1 MEKIEA
7 RKVSREE
14 VAQRI
19 LVGCGV
25 FGGLVGAGGALV
37 NRLEIH
43 IPMPVVAIATV
54 VTMIVMAGLTAIYW
68 RMIDE
73 AAREAH
79 KFAWFWGGM
88 AGAAVALMIGAVTD
102 SAWLTAMYGDL
113 KPAGWMILG
122 MAGLL
127 IAQAIGYGLAW
138 AGWWLVRQR

>member
-14 VAQRI
+14 IAQRI

-25 FGGLVGAGGALV
+25 FGALVGAGGVLA
-37 NRLEIH
+37 NRLDVQ
-43 IPMPVVAIATV
+43 IPMPVFAVGTV
-54 VTMIVMAGLTAIYW
+54 VTMIVMAGVTLIYW

-88 AGAAVALMIGAVTD
+88 AGAAVALMIGAITD
-102 SAWLTAMYGDL
+102 SPWLTAMYGDL
-113 KPAGWMILG
+113 KPAGWLILG

>member
-7 RKVSREE
+7 RKTSREE
-14 VAQRI
+14 IAQRI
-19 LVGCGV
+19 LIGCGV
-25 FGGLVGAGGALV
+25 FGALIGAGGALV
-37 NRLEIH
+37 NRMEIE
-43 IPMPVVAIATV
+43 IPMPVVAIGSA
-54 VTMIVMAGLTAIYW
+54 ISLIAIAGLSLVYW

-88 AGAAVALMIGAVTD
+88 AGTAVALMIGAITD
-102 SAWLTAMYGDL
+102 SAWLVAMYGPL
-113 KPAGWMILG
+113 NPAGWLVLG
-122 MAGLL
+122 MGALL